1 MSKMMIYHAVIGA
14 VLAVGASREQIWG
27 VDMLAKTIDASNE
40 QEVNDHKADGWHD
53 HPQKVID
60 EEKARLM
67 RENAELKTGNAKLAN
82 DEIAKLQAEKQALQQ
97 QIDELTAKL
106 VVYEKAQDANKDG
119 QVSFDEMTADQL
131 KAYLDSKGIKY
142 DKRSSKDSLA
152 ALANNGNEEVV

>member
-14 VLAVGASREQIWG
+14 TLVAGTSVENIWG
-27 VDMLAKTIDASNE
+27 MDMLTKTIDASDE

-60 EEKARLM
+60 EEKVRLM

-97 QIDELTAKL
+97 QIDELKAKL
-106 VVYEKAQDANKDG
+106 AVYKTAQDGNKDG
-119 QVSFDEMTADQL
+119 QVSFDEMTIDQL

-142 DKRSSKDSLA
+142 DKRASKDNLVLLA
-152 ALANNGNEEVV
+152 TE